1 VIPARDGT
9 YVVRVAVPAG
19 WLDSNSLRVLA
30 EAAEAFGDG
39 EVHLTVRQGVEIHGV
54 PGDRV
59 EEVLEFLREHGL
71 EPGSTGSRVR
81 QITACP
87 GARSC
92 IHGLRDPR
100 PLAERLHR
108 EFHGVWTPAK
118 VKIAISG
125 CPRGC
130 PRPEANDLGVVAVGE
145 GWRVLVGGEPYVTVG
160 SSDEVVEVVDEVLEA
175 YSRAAS
181 PGVRLRSLV
190 GRIGLSFLEAREDG
204 VGAEDGGAE
213 ARTQEGEG

>member
-1 VIPARDGT
+1 MIPARDGT
-9 YVVRVAVPAG
+9 YIVRIAVPAG
-19 WLDSNSLRVLA
+19 WLDAERLRWLA
-30 EAAEAFGDG
+30 EAAETFGDG

-54 PGDRV
+54 PGDRLD
-59 EEVLEFLREHGL
+59 EVLEFLRDKGL

-81 QITACP
+81 QVTACP

-100 PLAERLHR
+100 PLAERLHE

-118 VKIAISG
+118 VKIAVSG

-130 PRPEANDLGVVAVGE
+130 PRPEDNDVGVVAVRE
-145 GWRVLVGGEPYVTVG
+145 GWRVLVGGEAYAVVA
-160 SSDEVVEVVDEVLEA
+160 SEDEVVDVVDEVLEA

-181 PGVRLRSLV
+181 PGVRLGSLV
-190 GRIGLSFLEAREDG
+190 KSRGLSFLEGREDA
-204 VGAEDGGAE
+204 VGTEDGGAE
-213 ARTQEGEG
+213 AGTQEGQG